1 MAIKTK
7 QDPAD
12 LLSADAKSSIGDMQ
26 KTAINTPKK
35 SDLVEVASLTGIVN
49 KVVKEGAEGATKKKA
64 KDPVVP
70 KNVETVEEAITSVN
84 KSKKILDEGDTTLK
98 GFESSDD
105 IISNLKTFS
114 DDIETPIN
122 KVTTAESK
130 AGANEE
136 MGAILNMSKNW
147 NKDNTLFSASQVV
160 AAKQTLVNSSETLKK
175 IALKINN
182 GDDSSATLFLFREQV
197 ARHAS
202 LVQTYKQGRAN
213 VARALNAFKIPGDYV
228 GSQAN
233 FEQLVVEELGGSTA
247 ARMMAETILDPKKSL
262 ADINDFASQTWGS
275 KTVDSIME
283 IYMNG
288 LLSSPRTQ
296 FRNTFGN
303 AFYQAWKLPETLA
316 AASINKLEEGIKFS
330 GSKIPIIKNVNYF
343 KTPAQGVAFEQFFA
357 RAYSYS
363 YSWKKAFEAASVAV
377 REGPSVD
384 KLEISQYQKKTIA
397 AETFGL
403 DSNSSLG
410 FGIDV
415 LGKAIRM
422 PGTALVWGDEFFKT
436 MAKYSEE
443 ADLAVQ
449 HAMDLQKKG
458 FDDEYIKE
466 AVTDYIYTNP
476 VALKKVDDA
485 KKEMVF
491 QEDLSTK
498 LSSTQKLIN
507 DIRPELLGNFPVARV
522 VMPFFKTPIN
532 IFKAVYDRSYGG
544 VVKAGQLGF
553 DTIYSTFTGKPY
565 TNYGKKFTSDPQFR
579 TMEMGKYSMSAGAFS
594 YAYTLK
600 QNGSLTGPPE
610 RDPRKRAY
618 QMDVLG
624 IQPHS
629 FVFYGPNSD
638 TSKPKFDDNGVPNGD
653 LKYVSYLGIEPFGSF
668 FGITA
673 NCIDLMENS
682 DNTAFRD
689 RMGMSCAVAGAMYF
703 KEIPFLHGISS
714 IYEMLGLSSYSE
726 DQLVN
731 FQKIIQQYSK
741 TIAPFSGI
749 ARDVERIFDPQKR
762 YIGPDY
768 ELDLEPFL
776 RNDKGKIVF
785 NDQGVGKPNPNYGY
799 PKDPSMVTGAK
810 TFANN
815 VLGTYPI
822 ASSAFAPVY
831 DYEFKPVDG
840 SNGMK
845 QGIGQRIYNAFIPF
859 TYKQSAE
866 IKPYQADIYRL
877 NVPGYST
884 IKKYKGL
891 DFSDSQWSM
900 LNERAGQVLG
910 TGINRNF
917 TFTEALDSLYSGISG
932 SSRAF
937 LSKTGNTGSND
948 DLRRATL
955 TDIRSQYLKIAFES
969 LAAENEEFFNMQQAI
984 EQRQEYLE
992 TNQLSRF

>member
-49 KVVKEGAEGATKKKA
+49 KVVKEGTEGATKKKT

-175 IALKINN
+175 IAQKIKD

-202 LVQTYKQGRAN
+202 ILETYKKGRAN

-228 GSQAN
+228 GSQAD

-247 ARMMAETILDPKKSL
+247 AKMMAESILDPNKSL
-262 ADINDFASQTWGS
+262 AQTNEFISKTWGS
-275 KTVDSIME
+275 KTSDTVME

-296 FRNTFGN
+296 FRNMFGN
-303 AFYQAWKLPETLA
+303 AFYQAWKLPQTFA
-316 AASINKLEEGIKFS
+316 AASVNTLEKGIKFS
-330 GSKIPIIKNVNYF
+330 GNKIPIIKNTNYF
-343 KTPAQGVAFEQFFA
+343 KTPAEGVAFEQFFA
-357 RAYSYS
+357 RMYSYS
-363 YSWKKAFEAASVAV
+363 YSWKKAYDAAAVAV
-377 REGPSVD
+377 REGPTTD

-397 AETFGL
+397 AETYGQ
-403 DSNSSLG
+403 DPNSSIG
-410 FGIDV
+410 WGIDV

-458 FDDEYIKE
+458 FDDDYIEE
-466 AVTDYIYTNP
+466 AVTDFIYTNP
-476 VALKKVDDA
+476 VALKQVDDA
-485 KKEMVF
+485 KKANVF
-491 QEDLSTK
+491 QDDLGPSLNK
-498 LSSTQKLIN
+498 TQKLIGN
-507 DIRPELLGNFPVARV
+507 IKLGNFPVARV
-522 VMPFFKTPIN
+522 IMPFFRTPIN
-532 IFKAVYDRSYGG
+532 IYKAVYDQTYGG
-544 VVKAGQLGF
+544 VVKAGKLGF
-553 DTIYSTFTGKPY
+553 DSIYSTFTGKPY
-565 TNYGKKFTSDPQFR
+565 TDYGKKFTSDPQFR
-579 TMEMGKYSMSAGAFS
+579 TMEMGKYSMSAGAFT
-594 YAYTLK
+594 YTYQLK
-600 QNGSLTGPPE
+600 QNGSITGPLD
-610 RDPRKRAY
+610 RDPKKRAY
-618 QMDVLG
+618 QRDVLG

-629 FVFYGPNSD
+629 FVFYGSDSD
-638 TSKPKFDDNGVPNGD
+638 TSKPKFDENGVPNGN
-653 LKYVSYLGIEPFGSF
+653 LHYVSYLGMEPFGSF

-673 NCIDLMENS
+673 NCVDLMENS
-682 DNTAFRD
+682 DNAAFRD
-689 RMGMSCAVAGAMYF
+689 NLATSCVVAGATYF

-714 IYEMLGLSSYSE
+714 IYEMLGLSSYNE
-726 DQLVN
+726 DQLLN
-731 FQKIIQQYSK
+731 FDKIIQQFSK
-741 TIAPFSGI
+741 TIVPFSGVAGDI
-749 ARDVERIFDPQKR
+749 ERIIDPTKR
-762 YIGPDY
+762 YNGPDY

-776 RNDKGKIVF
+776 LDKDGMIITNDE
-785 NDQGVGKPNPNYGY
+785 GVGKPNPNYGY
-799 PKDPSMVTGAK
+799 PKDNSLVVGAK
-810 TFANN
+810 SFIND
-815 VLGTYPI
+815 VYSTYPG

-845 QGIGQRIYNAFIPF
+845 QGIGQKIWNAFVPF
-859 TYKQSAE
+859 TYKQGADL
-866 IKPYQADIYRL
+866 KDYQADIYRL

-884 IKKYKGL
+884 IRKYKGL
-891 DFSDSQWSM
+891 DFSDRQWSM
-900 LNERAGQVLG
+900 LNERAGEVLG
-910 TGINRNF
+910 TGINSNF
-917 TFTEALDSLYSGISG
+917 TFTEALDNLYSGITGASNI
-932 SSRAF
+932 F
-937 LSKTGNTGSND
+937 LYKTGKTGSND

-955 TDIRSQYLKIAFES
+955 SDIRSQYLKIAFNE
-969 LAAENEEFFNMQQAI
+969 LALENDEFYDMQQAI